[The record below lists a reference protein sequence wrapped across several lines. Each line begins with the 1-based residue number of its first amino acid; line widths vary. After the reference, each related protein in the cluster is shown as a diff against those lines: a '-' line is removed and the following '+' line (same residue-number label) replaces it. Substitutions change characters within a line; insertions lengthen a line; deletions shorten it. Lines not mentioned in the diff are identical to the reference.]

1 MMVAHRRALMA
12 LACLCFSHMALAGLP
27 VIWLTLDGS
36 PVRPHATPG
45 AAQAVAPPGP
55 GEAARRWLLD
65 RLPAFSAG
73 TDTASVARIERLI
86 EDGSGHTY
94 CYAQAIRTPKREA
107 YALFSEPVLHRLPS
121 RLIVRTDRLALLTP
135 HLNAQGQLQ
144 LASLLKDPQLSG
156 AVTSMRNY
164 GPLID
169 AALPASKE
177 TQRVTDSNTPA
188 RMLMARRIDWVISEP
203 ADLAWFVQHEPNLP
217 RTPTR
222 SIEIAGTAWPV
233 LTHVMCSR
241 TTTGRQ
247 LLDELNRLM
256 ARHPDRPW
264 ERPYLDLLDAQERT
278 DLARLMRAVP
288 P

>member
-1 MMVAHRRALMA
+1 MA
-12 LACLCFSHMALAGLP
+12 LACLCFSHWALAGLP
-27 VIWLTLDGS
+27 VIWLTLDGR
-36 PVRPHATPG
+36 PVRPHATAG
-45 AAQAVAPPGP
+45 AAQAVARPGP

-65 RLPAFSAG
+65 RLPAFSAE

-86 EDGSGHTY
+86 EVGGGHTY

-121 RLIVRTDRLALLTP
+121 RLVIRTDRLALLTP

-144 LASLLKDPQLSG
+144 LASLFKDPQLSG

-169 AALPASKE
+169 AALAAGKA

-188 RMLMARRIDWVISEP
+188 RMLMAQRIDWVISEP
-203 ADLAWFVQHEPNLP
+203 AELAWFVRHEPNLP

-222 SIEIAGTAWPV
+222 SIEIAGPSAPV

-278 DLARLMRAVP
+278 DLARLMRAMSP
-288 P
+288 